1 MDRERQRVWPPS
13 GPGEAGEG
21 GQCPA
26 APDRRPRAPGM
37 DPEGCGAG
45 GPGEREERRLAA
57 LWTWE
62 KRVGSPAVRV
72 AGVDEAGR
80 GPLAGPVAAAAVILD
95 PAVVLPG
102 LNDSKQLSP
111 AKRARLAELIK
122 EKAIAWAVGWASVD
136 EIDRWNIRQASLVA
150 MQRAV
155 AALAIP
161 PDFILVDGKDKIP
174 NLGVPQEAI
183 VGGDRVSASIAA
195 ASILAKVARDACMEE
210 LHRLYPCYGFNRH
223 KGYPTKAHYQA
234 LAQYG
239 PSPVHRKSFGRE
251 RKNDYR

>member
-1 MDRERQRVWPPS
+1 
-13 GPGEAGEG
+13 
-21 GQCPA
+21 
-26 APDRRPRAPGM
+26 
-37 DPEGCGAG
+37 
-45 GPGEREERRLAA
+45 
-57 LWTWE
+57 
-62 KRVGSPAVRV
+62 
-72 AGVDEAGR
+72 
-80 GPLAGPVAAAAVILD
+80 
-95 PAVVLPG
+95 
-102 LNDSKQLSP
+102 
-111 AKRARLAELIK
+111 
-122 EKAIAWAVGWASVD
+122 
-136 EIDRWNIRQASLVA
+136 

-183 VGGDRVSASIAA
+183 VGGDRVSASVAA
-195 ASILAKVARDACMEE
+195 ASILAKVGPGMPCMEE
-210 LHRLYPCYGFNRH
+210 LHRLYPCYGFDRH